1 MQKLATLLIIA
12 FSYGISFAQP
22 RIIYRDKRD
31 TSQLHTILYLDS
43 THMDA
48 YINGSTPDSKDCVF
62 GGEGDTVGACFEA
75 YLHAMHNAI
84 LKHGIVWNA
93 PINVWSRGY
102 FNERGEVD
110 AIVIHIA
117 DSLHTPQLTE
127 ALT

>member
-1 MQKLATLLIIA
+1 MQKLAVLLIIA
-12 FSYGISFAQP
+12 FSYGVSFAQP

-31 TSQLHTILYLDS
+31 TSTLGAIRHLDS

-62 GGEGDTVGACFEA
+62 GGQGDTVYACFMS

-84 LKHGIVWNA
+84 RSHGIIWDA
-93 PINVWSRGY
+93 PINVWTRGY

-117 DSLHTPQLTE
+117 DSLRTPQLTA
-127 ALT
+127 AL